1 MTYTKMDL
9 KTSGAISIAGG
20 EYGEVKVSASLK
32 VGGDLKCD
40 TMSSSGSAK
49 IEGNLDCA
57 GHVSGS
63 GSTKVEGT
71 AAMGSGSFSGSL
83 VCEQGL
89 RVENAL
95 SCSGSVKVGGN
106 LSCGEGKFS
115 GSCKV
120 AGSVSSQNLRCSGKL
135 ETEGGVEAEHFVS
148 SGALEIQ
155 GLLNAETVE
164 ISISSNCEVGDIGG
178 GTIEVK
184 KEWMGISFGRGRPH
198 LEVRT
203 VEGDAVSLECTRA
216 RMVRGKNIRIGRECE
231 IERVEYSGNL
241 VVDGGYVREQVRID

>member
-1 MTYTKMDL
+1 MSYTKMDL

-32 VGGDLKCD
+32 VGGSLKCD
-40 TMSSSGSAK
+40 NMSCSGSVK
-49 IEGNLDCA
+49 IEEDLDCG
-57 GHVSGS
+57 GHVSCS
-63 GSTKVEGT
+63 GSTKVEGN
-71 AAMGSGSFSGSL
+71 AALGSSHFSGSL
-83 VCEQGL
+83 VCEQNL
-89 RVENAL
+89 KVEKAL
-95 SCSGSVKVGGN
+95 HCSGSVKVGGD

-120 AGSVSSQNLRCSGKL
+120 AGSISSQHLRCSGKL
-135 ETEGGVEAEHFVS
+135 ETGGGVEAEHFVS
-148 SGALEIQ
+148 SGALEIG

-164 ISISSNCEVGDIGG
+164 ISISSGCEVGDIGG

-184 KEWMGISFGRGRPH
+184 KDWMGLSFGRGRPR

-203 VEGDAVSLECTRA
+203 VEGDAINLECTQA

-231 IERVEYSGNL
+231 IARVEYSGNL